1 MSSSSYESYSIS
13 AAELRR
19 MEEEAK
25 RRMEEERK
33 RQEEERRRREE
44 EKRKKEVAEVKERIV
59 AMKKLQEIGR
69 ELHRREQE
77 KAIMTK
83 ASVKAPTTTAAGKDK
98 SQMLMEKKAAMI
110 EMAHKIR
117 EQLARI
123 PAEWEPM
130 LGNQRARFQ
139 KTLED
144 IERAGFDTFDYNR
157 LESLR
162 MYVNQYV
169 CSAADRYI
177 DWERKRETLQRDGD
191 RLFAIIQS
199 LVRRAPEENQKR
211 DAALML
217 ERLQGLFAQSSL
229 DRAFEGVAV
238 LNVQAQRLSSDVE
251 KAIQQELA
259 KNKVIDN
266 VRDVL
271 LNEMGYDVIE
281 VRPPSGQAAVP
292 GVKDLYFR
300 TPDGEAVRISMGRD
314 NTMRQEFMLLHKSEN
329 DTLTPE
335 AAAVEKCRR
344 WCKDHAVLGK
354 KLSAHGIFL
363 RTNWRQEPEK
373 GNFAAIMQEGSA
385 SPALVDEEDDFYAYE
400 RPEYRRP

>member
-1 MSSSSYESYSIS
+1 MSSSSYESYSLS

-25 RRMEEERK
+25 RRMEEERM

-59 AMKKLQEIGR
+59 TMKKLQEIGR

-77 KAIMTK
+77 KATMTK
-83 ASVKAPTTTAAGKDK
+83 ASVKAPTTTAAEKDK
-98 SQMLMEKKAAMI
+98 SQILMEKKAAMK
-110 EMAHKIR
+110 EMAHKLR

-123 PAEWEPM
+123 PVEWESM

-191 RLFAIIQS
+191 RLFALIQS

-217 ERLQGLFAQSSL
+217 ERLQGLFVQNSL

-259 KNKVIDN
+259 KNMVIDN

-281 VRPPSGQAAVP
+281 VRPPSGQATVP

-354 KLSAHGIFL
+354 KLLAHGIFL

-373 GNFAAIMQEGSA
+373 GNFAVIMQKGSA
-385 SPALVDEEDDFYAYE
+385 SPALADEEDDFYAYE
-400 RPEYRRP
+400 RPEYRRL